1 MEIEL
6 QVKKSVRD
14 YWVIYND
21 GSMEVIPH
29 KQIKSNND
37 FPKDA
42 WQIYSFGPSLVHK
55 GELTTDYSDIFDRSI
70 SDYSHNRTAI
80 GYFEPNH
87 FCILIVAGRNQDD
100 HGAFLD
106 QMAQFFLDKGCVEA
120 YNLDGGS
127 SVHMWYNGEEI
138 GKPDDDK
145 PLTDII
151 YIRKKE

>member
-1 MEIEL
+1 
-6 QVKKSVRD
+6 
-14 YWVIYND
+14 
-21 GSMEVIPH
+21 MEVIPH
-29 KQIKSNND
+29 KEIKSNDD

-55 GELTTDYSDIFDRSI
+55 GKLTTDYSDIFDRSI

-87 FCILIVAGRNQDD
+87 FCVLIVAGRNQDD

-120 YNLDGGS
+120 YNLDGGGS
-127 SVHMWYNGEEI
+127 SHIWYNGKEYGHPSE
-138 GKPDDDK
+138 DRV
-145 PLTDII
+145 LSDIYFI
-151 YIRKKE
+151 PKDY